1 MAPHCVEYLTM
12 LKRSRTLAFRQHG
25 FLSVF
30 CSPLFL
36 GGTQAVPYTT
46 AQLKTDSAFVD
57 D

>member
-12 LKRSRTLAFRQHG
+12 LKRSRTLEFRQHG